1 MQEFMNTAEVAD
13 YLRIKERTVYELVRT
28 RRIPCSRVT
37 GRWLFPKRMID
48 LWVTRNAELPDA
60 GLQTA
65 PPVVAGSHDPLLEW
79 AVRESGCELALLSA
93 GSEDGLR
100 RLAAGQ
106 ALVAG
111 LHLIDPDSGTY
122 NLPTVA
128 AMGRLTD
135 IVLIE
140 WAWRDQG
147 LVVPPGN
154 PLGITALEDLKAK
167 RARVARRQDG
177 AGTQILLRH
186 LLDQAGVAYDE
197 LQVIDPP
204 MRTETDLAAA
214 VLDGKADC
222 GLAIRAVARRFR
234 LDFVPLHRER
244 FDLAMRRR
252 DYFEPALQTLF
263 RFIRS
268 PAFAERAQ
276 ELGGYDVRETGRV
289 VYNA

>member
-48 LWVTRNAELPDA
+48 LWVTRGVELPDA
-60 GLQTA
+60 GLQAA

-128 AMGRLTD
+128 SLGRLSD

-154 PLGITALEDLKAK
+154 PLGIAALEDLKAK

-177 AGTQILLRH
+177 AGAQILLRH

-197 LQVIDPP
+197 LRIIDPP

-222 GLAIRAVARRFR
+222 GLAIRAVARRFC

-263 RFIRS
+263 RFTRS
-268 PAFAERAQ
+268 SAFAERAQ

>member
-111 LHLIDPDSGTY
+111 LHLIDPDSGAY

-128 AMGRLTD
+128 AIGRLTD
-135 IVLIE
+135 LVLIE

-154 PLGITALEDLKAK
+154 PLGIAALEDLKAK
-167 RARVARRQDG
+167 EARVARRQEG
-177 AGTQILLRH
+177 AGAQILLRH
-186 LLDQAGVAYDE
+186 LLDRAGVAYDE
-197 LQVIDPP
+197 LRIIDPP

-252 DYFEPALQTLF
+252 DYFEPALQMLL
-263 RFIRS
+263 RFTRS

>member
-263 RFIRS
+263 RFTRS
-268 PAFAERAQ
+268 SAFAERAQ
-276 ELGGYDVRETGRV
+276 ELGGYDIRETGRV

>member
-111 LHLIDPDSGTY
+111 LHLIDPDSGAY

-128 AMGRLTD
+128 AIGRLTD
-135 IVLIE
+135 LVLIE

-154 PLGITALEDLKAK
+154 PLGIAALEDLKAK
-167 RARVARRQDG
+167 EARVARRQEG
-177 AGTQILLRH
+177 AGAQILLRH
-186 LLDQAGVAYDE
+186 LLDRAGVAYDE
-197 LQVIDPP
+197 LRIIDPP

>member
-111 LHLIDPDSGTY
+111 LHLIDPDSGAY

-128 AMGRLTD
+128 AIGRLTD
-135 IVLIE
+135 LVLIE

-154 PLGITALEDLKAK
+154 PLGIAALEDLKAK
-167 RARVARRQDG
+167 EARVARRQEG
-177 AGTQILLRH
+177 AGAQILLRH
-186 LLDQAGVAYDE
+186 LLDRAGVAYDE
-197 LQVIDPP
+197 LRIIDPP

-263 RFIRS
+263 RFTRS
-268 PAFAERAQ
+268 SAFAERAQ
-276 ELGGYDVRETGRV
+276 ELGGYDIRETGRV